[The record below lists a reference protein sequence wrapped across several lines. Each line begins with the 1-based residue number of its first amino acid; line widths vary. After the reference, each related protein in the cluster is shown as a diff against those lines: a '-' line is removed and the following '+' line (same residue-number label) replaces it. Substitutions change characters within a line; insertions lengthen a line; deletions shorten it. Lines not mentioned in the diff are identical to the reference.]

1 MGRYAGTG
9 LIEGAAE
16 QMRFIL
22 TVIFTLLI
30 IIPFDAGALDL
41 GTPPLS
47 EPLQKENF
55 FDTKRLLIGGESI
68 SSKPV
73 FVPQLSFSHNS
84 REENV
89 GVGVNQKFHSISG
102 EAGGKLNLGS
112 DVSLTAVTRMPV
124 YSYEITENNRTLDGT
139 ASGELLKR
147 PARLSWR
154 SELGVPIGEGVN
166 LNFFYDNS
174 TVGKMDKPGLEE
186 RDEKF
191 GTRFILKFK

>member
-1 MGRYAGTG
+1 VRGADQLRYL
-9 LIEGAAE
+9 LI
-16 QMRFIL
+16 
-22 TVIFTLLI
+22 TIFTLLI
-30 IIPFDAGALDL
+30 ITPLDSDALDL

-68 SSKPV
+68 SSKPA

-102 EAGGKLNLGS
+102 EAGGKINLGG
-112 DVSLTAVTRMPV
+112 DVSLTAVTRIPV
-124 YSYEITENNRTLDGT
+124 YSYEVTENSRTQDGAAT
-139 ASGELLKR
+139 GELLKR
-147 PARLSWR
+147 PGRLSWR
-154 SELGVPIGEGVN
+154 SELGVPISGGVN

-174 TVGKMDKPGLEE
+174 AIGKMDKPGLEE

-191 GTRFILKFK
+191 GTRFIIKFE